1 MTSPPLAS
9 VGAQLQ
15 LLLLALDAALY
26 PTLLAAVVILL
37 NQPRRVALL
46 SAYLAGGLI
55 VSIGV
60 GLLVVFGL
68 KGPFQGG
75 NRELSSTIDLAVGGL
90 ALLLAV
96 ALATRA
102 DARFAERRKGKST
115 EAADPN
121 AQKGEPVMQRI
132 LARESTPLVFVAALV
147 MNLPSAA
154 YLVALKDITAAH
166 HKTGA
171 TIVLVVAFNLIMF
184 MLAEVPLIGLTVNP
198 QRTEE
203 AVLNLNRWFSEN
215 GRRIAIV
222 LCVILGAFLMIRGIM
237 NA

>member
-1 MTSPPLAS
+1 MVSPPLS
-9 VGAQLQ
+9 TVGAQLQ

-37 NQPRRVALL
+37 NQPRRLALM

-55 VSIGV
+55 ISIGA

-68 KGPFQGG
+68 EGAVHG
-75 NRELSSTIDLAVGGL
+75 SHSTVSWTVDLAVGGL

-102 DARFAERRKGKST
+102 DARFAERRKGNSSG
-115 EAADPN
+115 AVDPN
-121 AQKGEPVMQRI
+121 AHKGEPVMQRI
-132 LARESTPLVFVAALV
+132 LARESTPLVFIAALV

-154 YLVALKDITAAH
+154 YLVALKDITTAH
-166 HKTGA
+166 HSTGT

-184 MLAEVPLIGLTVNP
+184 LLIELPLIGLVVRP
-198 QRTEE
+198 QGTEK
-203 AVLNLNRWFSEN
+203 AVLRLNGWLSEN
-215 GRRIAIV
+215 GRRIAIA
-222 LCVILGAFLMIRGIM
+222 LCVVLGAFLMLRGITG
-237 NA
+237 A

>member
-1 MTSPPLAS
+1 MSSTPPAT
-9 VGAQLQ
+9 VGTQLQ

-55 VSIGV
+55 VSIGA
-60 GLLVVFGL
+60 GLLIVFVL
-68 KGPFQGG
+68 KGAFHGS
-75 NRELSSTIDLAVGGL
+75 NRGLSATIDVAVGGL

-102 DARFAERRKGKST
+102 DARFAERRRGKSS
-115 EAADPN
+115 EAADPS
-121 AQKGEPVMQRI
+121 AQKAEPVMQRI
-132 LARESTPLVFVAALV
+132 LARESSPLVFLAALV

-166 HKTGA
+166 HQTGT
-171 TIVLVVAFNLIMF
+171 TIVLIIAFNLIMF
-184 MLAEVPLIGLTVNP
+184 LLAEVPLVGLIVNP
-198 QRTEE
+198 QRTEQ
-203 AVLNLNRWFSEN
+203 AVLDLNRWFSKN

-222 LCVILGAFLMIRGIM
+222 LCVVLGAFLMIRGIA

>member
-1 MTSPPLAS
+1 MASPPFAA

-37 NQPRRVALL
+37 NQPRRLALM

-55 VSIGV
+55 ISIGV

-68 KGPFQGG
+68 EGAVHG
-75 NRELSSTIDLAVGGL
+75 SHSAVSWTVDLAVGGL

-102 DARFAERRKGKST
+102 DARFAERRKGSS
-115 EAADPN
+115 AGAVDPN
-121 AQKGEPVMQRI
+121 AHKGEPVMQRI
-132 LARESTPLVFVAALV
+132 LARESTPLVFIAALV

-154 YLVALKDITAAH
+154 YLVAMKDIAAAH
-166 HKTGA
+166 HATGA
-171 TIVLVVAFNLIMF
+171 TILLVVGFNLIMF
-184 MLAEVPLIGLTVNP
+184 MLIELPLIGLIVMP
-198 QRTEE
+198 QGSEK
-203 AVLNLNRWFSEN
+203 AVLTLNGWLSEN

-222 LCVILGAFLMIRGIM
+222 LCVVLGAFLLIRGITD
-237 NA
+237 A